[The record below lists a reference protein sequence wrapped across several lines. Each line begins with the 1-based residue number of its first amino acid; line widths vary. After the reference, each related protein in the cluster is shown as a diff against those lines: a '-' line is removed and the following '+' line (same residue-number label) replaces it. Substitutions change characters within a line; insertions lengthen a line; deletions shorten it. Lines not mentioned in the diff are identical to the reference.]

1 MKRLFLDTNIVID
14 FMAKRAEFLPA
25 ANLMQMALEGKLV
38 LFMTPLTV
46 ANITY
51 ILRKDFSKDVMK
63 QKIQQLCSVIQISP
77 ITKIEVDKALLAD
90 NPDMEDAI
98 QYFSAEAINADYIIT
113 RDPKH
118 FNYAT
123 IPVMNASEFFQE
135 QIGHLNPNK

>member
-1 MKRLFLDTNIVID
+1 MMKRLFLDTNIVID
-14 FMAKRAEFLPA
+14 FLAKRSEFLPA
-25 ANLMQMALEGKLV
+25 ANLMQMALNGQLV

-51 ILRKDFSKDVMK
+51 ILRKEMSKDTMK
-63 QKIQQLCSVIQISP
+63 QKLQLLCRFVKISP
-77 ITKIEVDKALLAD
+77 VTESEVNKAFLTE

-98 QYFSAEAINADYIIT
+98 QYFSAEAVNADCIIT

-123 IPVMNASEFFQE
+123 IPVMNATEY
-135 QIGHLNPNK
+135 LANMNAL

>member
-14 FMAKRAEFLPA
+14 FLARRSEFLSA
-25 ANLMQMALEGKLV
+25 ANLMQMAIDGKLV

-51 ILRKDFSKDVMK
+51 ILRKDLPKDMMK
-63 QKIQQLCSVIQISP
+63 QKLEQLCRFVKISP
-77 ITKIEVDKALLAD
+77 VTENEVNKAFLTD
-90 NPDMEDAI
+90 NPDLEDAI
-98 QYFSAEAINADYIIT
+98 QYFSAESVGADYIIT

-123 IPVMNASEFFQE
+123 IPVMNASEF
-135 QIGHLNPNK
+135 LVKANV

>member
-1 MKRLFLDTNIVID
+1 MRKLFLDTNIVID
-14 FMAKRAEFLPA
+14 FLARRSEFLPA
-25 ANLMQMALEGKLV
+25 ANLMQMAIEGKLV

-51 ILRKDFSKDVMK
+51 ILRKDLPKEMMK
-63 QKIQQLCSVIQISP
+63 HKLQQLCRFVKISP
-77 ITKIEVDKALLAD
+77 ITENEVNKAFLTE

-98 QYFSAEAINADYIIT
+98 QYFSAEAVGADCIIT

-123 IPVMNASEFFQE
+123 IPVMNASEY
-135 QIGHLNPNK
+135 LAKMNK

>member
-1 MKRLFLDTNIVID
+1 MRRLFLDTNIVID
-14 FMAKRAEFLPA
+14 FLARRSEFLPA
-25 ANLMQMALEGKLV
+25 ANLMQMAVEGKLV

-51 ILRKDFSKDVMK
+51 ILRKDLPKDMMK
-63 QKIQQLCSVIQISP
+63 QKLQQLCRFIKISP
-77 ITKIEVDKALLAD
+77 ITEYEVNRAFLTE

-98 QYFSAEAINADYIIT
+98 QYFSAEAVGADCIIT

-123 IPVMNASEFFQE
+123 IPVMNASEY
-135 QIGHLNPNK
+135 ILTANK

>member
-1 MKRLFLDTNIVID
+1 MRRLFLDTNIVID
-14 FMAKRAEFLPA
+14 FLARRSEFLPA
-25 ANLMQMALEGKLV
+25 ANLMQMAIEGKLV

-51 ILRKDFSKDVMK
+51 ILRKDLPKEMMK
-63 QKIQQLCSVIQISP
+63 QKLQQLCRFVKISP
-77 ITKIEVDKALLAD
+77 VTENEINKAFLTE

-98 QYFSAEAINADYIIT
+98 QYFSAEAVGADCIIT

-123 IPVMNASEFFQE
+123 IPVMNASEYLATAN
-135 QIGHLNPNK
+135 I